1 MHEPKDVSAARD
13 DAQAQPE
20 SGYPDGRLPV
30 KPSAEL
36 DESAAE
42 LDAQSGSEAEFD
54 SKSVKNADGR
64 ES

>member
-1 MHEPKDVSAARD
+1 MHEPKDVSGPRD

-36 DESAAE
+36 DDSAVE

-54 SKSVKNADGR
+54 SKSVKNTDGR